1 VIVIIIVLLLVALV
15 FIWYR
20 KMFCF
25 SAKETEKFEG
35 TNYDLNRTS
44 DYNYSK
50 AATAPYNGGDYD
62 YQPEEGRQSPPKT
75 KPPIYDSDS
84 GDDDGNQ
91 LISNSNAKYH
101 KERLSQS
108 NLRHSPSRTSPDRRE
123 DQIDYTT
130 DYNPTADYNPAE
142 RSGVYASLNREKL
155 GAKTRSPEPSPSN
168 AVVYAELNNSAMSSH
183 APKDAYV

>member
-1 VIVIIIVLLLVALV
+1 MVRNINSIEDQGILIRTIGNETPLNLN
-15 FIWYR
+15 
-20 KMFCF
+20 K
-25 SAKETEKFEG
+25 AKETEKFEG

-108 NLRHSPSRTSPDRRE
+108 NLRHSPSRTSPDRR
-123 DQIDYTT
+123 
-130 DYNPTADYNPAE
+130 
-142 RSGVYASLNREKL
+142 
-155 GAKTRSPEPSPSN
+155 
-168 AVVYAELNNSAMSSH
+168 
-183 APKDAYV
+183 